1 MNEVILNGSLLAA
14 LPLALLAGV
23 ISFLS
28 PCILPLVPGY
38 LAFVSG
44 TASQKSRTVLGTLLF
59 VLGFTLVFVALGT
72 IAGGVGNFLA
82 ANSGTLQVV
91 FGIAIILF
99 GVVMLGGFSFMQR
112 TAKFSVNSGLGLVG
126 AFLLGLAFG
135 FGWTP
140 CIGPTLGSVITLSL
154 DSATAGRG
162 ALLSFVYSL
171 GIGLP
176 FLAIAFGFGWATRSV
191 EFVRKH
197 IRAFNIAGG
206 LMLIVLGTL
215 MVTGVWRAL
224 TSLIQEVFGNF
235 VPVL

>member
-1 MNEVILNGSLLAA
+1 MSDVILNGSLLAA
-14 LPLALLAGV
+14 LPLALLAGI

-44 TASQKSRTVLGTLLF
+44 TASQKSRVVLGTLLF

-72 IAGGVGNFLA
+72 VAGGLGNFLA
-82 ANSGTLQVV
+82 SNSVALQSF
-91 FGIAIILF
+91 FGLLIILF
-99 GVVMLGGFSFMQR
+99 GVVMLGGVRFLQR
-112 TAKFSVNSGLGLVG
+112 TAKFSVSSGLGLTG

-140 CIGPTLGSVITLSL
+140 CIGPTLGAVITLSL

-162 ALLSFVYSL
+162 ALLSCVYSL

-176 FLAIAFGFGWATRSV
+176 FLAIAFGFGWVTRSV

-206 LMLIVLGTL
+206 VMLILLGTL
-215 MVTGVWRAL
+215 MVTGVWRSI
-224 TSLIQEVFGNF
+224 TSLIQEVFGTF

>member
-1 MNEVILNGSLLAA
+1 MSEVILNGSLIAA
-14 LPLALLAGV
+14 MPLALLAGV

-44 TASQKSRTVLGTLLF
+44 TASQKSRVVIGTLLF

-72 IAGGVGNFLA
+72 LAGGVGSFLSS
-82 ANSGTLQVV
+82 NSIALQSI
-91 FGIAIILF
+91 FGLLIILF
-99 GVVMLGGFSFMQR
+99 GVVMLGGFSFLQR
-112 TAKFSVNSGLGLVG
+112 TAKFSVDSGLGLAG

-140 CIGPTLGSVITLSL
+140 CIGPTLGAVITLSL

-162 ALLSFVYSL
+162 ALLSIVYSL

-176 FLAIAFGFGWATRSV
+176 FLAIAFGLGWATRSV
-191 EFVRKH
+191 DFVRKH

-206 LMLIVLGTL
+206 VMLIVLGTL
-215 MVTGVWRAL
+215 MVTGVWRSI